1 MNRLLVPKAFGM
13 TLTVVAA
20 TTFCSVRIRSLQ
32 ASVPLLLSEMATAA
46 FLSPLV
52 LPLPHALLYG
62 PCDAA
67 GAFSPNLLLALAS
80 AAAGTK

>member
-1 MNRLLVPKAFGM
+1 M
-13 TLTVVAA
+13 AA
-20 TTFCSVRIRSLQ
+20 TTLCSVCVCPFQ

-52 LPLPHALLYG
+52 LPLLHALLHG
-62 PCDAA
+62 PHDAA
-67 GAFSPNLLLALAS
+67 GAFSPTLLLALAS